1 MVKSAKQAVY
11 DQLKNVDITDEELLS
26 AFAVAEGLI
35 NSRPLT
41 YQSVDVRVHCNC
53 LITRL

>member
-11 DQLKNVDITDEELLS
+11 DQLKNVDITDEERLS
-26 AFAVAEGLI
+26 AFEVSEGLI

-41 YQSVDVRVHCNC
+41 YQSVDVRVHCNY